1 MPTQRGEGVER
12 SSEHLRGVALVTAA
26 TVLWS
31 TAAVYVRLLAL
42 DVWTVQAWRSLFGA
56 LSLFVVIAARHGR
69 DTPRAFVSIG
79 WKGLAVVPASAISM
93 GAYVAA
99 LRLTTVANVM
109 VVYATAPLI
118 AAAVAY
124 CWIGERITRRTVI
137 ASLVALAGIAVM
149 AGNAT
154 RAGDIAGNALSFV
167 MTLCFAVLLVMAR
180 RYPDLAMAPI
190 NALGAALV
198 AAVCWPLMPRGVPSA
213 GELAI
218 LALFGATTMGLAYLL
233 VLTGGRR
240 IPSSEAAL
248 IGLLDVVLGPFWV
261 WFLFGERPGTA
272 AVIGGGLVL
281 GALVWYLAG
290 GRSGGA
296 RSSTTAASG

>member
-1 MPTQRGEGVER
+1 VGL
-12 SSEHLRGVALVTAA
+12 SSEHVRGVALVAAA

-31 TAAVYVRLLAL
+31 TAAVYVRLLDL
-42 DVWTVQAWRSLFGA
+42 DVWAIQAWRSLFGA

-69 DTPRAFVSIG
+69 ATPRAFLSIG
-79 WKGLAVVPASAISM
+79 WKGLAAVVPSAISM

-109 VVYATAPLI
+109 VVYATVPLI
-118 AAAVAY
+118 AAAVAWF
-124 CWIGERITRRTVI
+124 WIGERITRRTTI

-154 RAGDIAGNALSFV
+154 QPGDIAGNLLSLL

-180 RYPDLAMAPI
+180 RYPDLPMAPI

-198 AAVCWPLMPRGVPSA
+198 AVLCWPLMPAGFSLAGIPSA

-218 LALFGATTMGLAYLL
+218 MALFGATTMGLAYLL

-248 IGLLDVVLGPFWV
+248 IGLLDVILGPLWV
-261 WFLFGERPGTA
+261 WLGFGERPGSA
-272 AVIGGGLVL
+272 AVVGGALVL

-290 GRSGGA
+290 GRPPK
-296 RSSTTAASG
+296 SSTTGASG